1 MFESVNQCITNP
13 IGELSHQKQSAMTN
27 QCIPYTSRI
36 SEYAFITYFFIL
48 SFFPFNADIVKSLCL
63 LIVIS
68 CWIILAISE
77 KRILFAKTTLNIPI
91 FLFLICSFFASFH
104 STYIKDSFHTVLFD
118 YLPYFIT
125 FFCMVNTIRGQEQIQ
140 RIVKAMLITCG
151 LVCAYGLYA
160 YYTGIAVHANRLV
173 ATFEYPSRIAKY
185 ISLLLPVAVCLFFY
199 YKNISTRLYIVLLI
213 LICSFSLILTMSR
226 ASWVAIFITIL
237 FIFFAVKR
245 KYLSF
250 IFIGVC
256 ALFICI
262 LPSKFIAHA
271 KTITQV
277 KEFFSSEKILGE
289 RLLCWKASFSMIR
302 EHPII
307 GIGPGSRAFRD
318 AYQQYGQKI
327 RDTEYQQK
335 LVSSPEKKNE
345 TIPAKPEKVKT
356 KKKNRVKKVDKLS
369 HPHNIFLHIYVG
381 TGIVGLLTFLWLF
394 ATVFYKAVKSW
405 RLLTMGY
412 DKMLLLGITAS
423 LISIFLHGFTD
434 SFWKKPDALFLWYII
449 GILFV
454 IVKDIENR
462 ISVPSGVSS

>member
-1 MFESVNQCITNP
+1 MK
-13 IGELSHQKQSAMTN
+13 LSPDIERI
-27 QCIPYTSRI
+27 IPYTNRI
-36 SEYAFITYFFIL
+36 AEYAFIAYFFIL
-48 SFFPFNADIVKSLCL
+48 SFFPLSADLIRFLCL
-63 LIVIS
+63 LAAIG
-68 CWIILAISE
+68 CWVARMIFE
-77 KRILFAKTTLNIPI
+77 RRILFTKTALNIPI
-91 FLFLICSFFASFH
+91 VLFFLFSLFAALH
-104 STYIKDSFHTVLFD
+104 STYIKYSFHTVRED
-118 YLPYFIT
+118 YFTYFIM

-185 ISLLLPVAVCLFFY
+185 ISLLLPVTVCLFFY
-199 YKNISTRLYIVLLI
+199 YKNLSTRLYLVLLI
-213 LICSFSLILTMSR
+213 FVCSFSLILTMSR
-226 ASWVAIFITIL
+226 ASWVAIFITIF
-237 FIFFAVKR
+237 FIFFAVR
-245 KYLSF
+245 KKHLIY

-256 ALFICI
+256 AALFLV
-262 LPSKFIAHA
+262 LPSKYTSRA

-289 RLLCWKASFSMIR
+289 RVLCWKASFAMIG

-327 RDTEYQQK
+327 KDKENQQK

-369 HPHNIFLHIYVG
+369 HPHNIFLHICVG
-381 TGIVGLLTFLWLF
+381 TGIVGLLAFLWLF

-405 RLLTMGY
+405 RLSTVGY
-412 DKMLLLGITAS
+412 EKALLLGITAS
-423 LISIFLHGFTD
+423 LLSIFLHGVTD

-454 IVKDIENR
+454 IIRNVESR
-462 ISVPSGVSS
+462 ISKTYFDS

>member
-1 MFESVNQCITNP
+1 MK
-13 IGELSHQKQSAMTN
+13 LSPDIERI
-27 QCIPYTSRI
+27 IPYTNRI
-36 SEYAFITYFFIL
+36 AEYAFIAYFFIL
-48 SFFPFNADIVKSLCL
+48 SFFPLSADLIRFLCL
-63 LIVIS
+63 LAAIG
-68 CWIILAISE
+68 CWVARMISE
-77 KRILFAKTTLNIPI
+77 RRILFTKTALNIPI
-91 FLFLICSFFASFH
+91 FSFFLCSLFAALH
-104 STYIKDSFHTVLFD
+104 SKYLKYSFHTVRED
-118 YLPYFIT
+118 YFTYFIM

-185 ISLLLPVAVCLFFY
+185 ISLLLPAAVCLFFY

-302 EHPII
+302 EHPIL

-318 AYQQYGQKI
+318 AYQWYGQEIK
-327 RDTEYQQK
+327 DKETQQK
-335 LVSSPEKKNE
+335 VISLKEKENE
-345 TIPAKPEKVKT
+345 TIPAQTEKIKI
-356 KKKNRVKKVDKLS
+356 KKKKRVKKVDKLS